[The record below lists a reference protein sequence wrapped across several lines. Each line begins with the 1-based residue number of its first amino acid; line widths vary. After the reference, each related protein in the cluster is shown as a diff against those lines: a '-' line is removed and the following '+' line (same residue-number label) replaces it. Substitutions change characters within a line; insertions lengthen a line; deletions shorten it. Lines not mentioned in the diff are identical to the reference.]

1 MKRSLATYINK
12 SGGFID
18 NSNAPLAIPVLSL
31 PVEIEPLSS
40 ITEPIKAPE
49 SLPVSITEEKSSESS
64 QAADQVLTEES
75 VDKNEKLTETLMEM
89 KNFLVEQQQNQNQMS
104 RVIAEMLD
112 TIRSQNILTS
122 QKFDQLDESAA
133 STARMLKETSNKL
146 ESLVV
151 RELSIPAPVVNVSL
165 SEQKRIIKTVDRDSN
180 GLIKQV
186 TEEIQQSI
194 SENK

>member
-1 MKRSLATYINK
+1 
-12 SGGFID
+12 
-18 NSNAPLAIPVLSL
+18 VLSL